1 MARKVEAYE
10 SKDGTVH
17 KNEFEAD
24 RSDAKHDL
32 NIAAVELAA
41 AIRPAAYGDED
52 QLVRD
57 LIENAELVMAMG
69 DAFRRRSRY
78 A

>member
-17 KNEFEAD
+17 KNEIEAD
-24 RSDAKHDL
+24 RADAEHDL

-41 AIRPAAYGDED
+41 AIRPAYGDED

-69 DAFRRRSRY
+69 DAFKRRSRY

>member
-41 AIRPAAYGDED
+41 AIWPAYGDED

-57 LIENAELVMAMG
+57 LIEHAELVMAMG
-69 DAFRRRSRY
+69 DAFKRRSRF

>member
-17 KNEFEAD
+17 KREIEAD
-24 RSDAKHDL
+24 RADAEHDL

-41 AIRPAAYGDED
+41 VIWPAYGDED

-57 LIENAELVMAMG
+57 LIKHAELVMAMG
-69 DAFRRRSRY
+69 EAFKRRSRF

>member
-17 KNEFEAD
+17 KSEIEAD

-41 AIRPAAYGDED
+41 AIRPYGDED
-52 QLVRD
+52 QLARD
-57 LIENAELVMAMG
+57 LIEHAELVMAMG
-69 DAFRRRSRY
+69 DAFKRRSRF

>member
-24 RSDAKHDL
+24 RADAEHDL
-32 NIAAVELAA
+32 NMAAVALAA
-41 AIRPAAYGDED
+41 AIRPAYGDED
-52 QLVRD
+52 QLARD
-57 LIENAELVMAMG
+57 LIEHAELVMAMG
-69 DAFRRRSRY
+69 DAFKRRSRF

>member
-17 KNEFEAD
+17 KSEIEAD
-24 RSDAKHDL
+24 RVDAERDL
-32 NIAAVELAA
+32 NTAAITLAA
-41 AIRPAAYGDED
+41 AIRPAYGDED
-52 QLVRD
+52 QLARD
-57 LIENAELVMAMG
+57 LIEHAELVMAMG
-69 DAFRRRSRY
+69 DAFKRRSRF

>member
-17 KNEFEAD
+17 KNEIEAD
-24 RSDAKHDL
+24 RADAEHDL

-41 AIRPAAYGDED
+41 AIRPAYGDED

-69 DAFRRRSRY
+69 DAFTRRSRY

>member
-57 LIENAELVMAMG
+57 LENAELVMAMG